1 MVEVLRTVSAS
12 DAARLLAAALAEL
25 SRADEHD
32 TRGVILLGADHE
44 VDFASPPA
52 LRLLRE
58 FFPAEPSARVPAEIA
73 EWLDGGAAERLIR
86 RHGVR
91 RLIIER
97 NANSLVFQE
106 QHDTGRLTERECD
119 VLSWVARGKTNAE
132 IAELLRLAPSTVR
145 KHLENVYAKL
155 GVSTRTAAVARFLG
169 LIDARAS

>member
-1 MVEVLRTVSAS
+1 MVAAS
-12 DAARLLAAALAEL
+12 DGARLLAAALAEL

-32 TRGVILLGADHE
+32 TRGVILLGAGHE
-44 VDFASPPA
+44 VEFASPPA

-58 FFPAEPSARVPAEIA
+58 FFPPETSPRVPREIA
-73 EWLDGGAAERLIR
+73 EWLDGGATNRLIR
-86 RHGVR
+86 RRDDR
-91 RLIIER
+91 RLIVER
-97 NANSLVFQE
+97 DAGSLVLQE
-106 QHDTGRLTERECD
+106 QRDAAKLTVRESD

-169 LIDARAS
+169 LIDAQAS